1 MSSPAL
7 FLDRDGT
14 LIVKHD
20 YLADPAQVELMP
32 GVREA
37 LHRFIARGY
46 RLFLFTNQS
55 GVGRGMFSLAKV
67 RQCNDRMLELLEL
80 PPPGFTE
87 ICIATESPE
96 MPVVYRKPSP
106 RFIHEMVAKYSLN
119 PAQTWMVGD
128 MPSDVQA
135 GLNAGVRTAWVSAK
149 RAAAIPDGVWHGRSF
164 LEFEGEA
171 GEEILAGA
179 EVANAR
185 ISVRFPRSTSASP
198 TDE

>member
-1 MSSPAL
+1 MSNPAL

-14 LIVKHD
+14 LIVKRD

-46 RLFLFTNQS
+46 WLFLFTNQS
-55 GVGRGMFSLAKV
+55 GVGRGLFPLETV
-67 RQCNDRMLELLEL
+67 RRCNDRMFELLEL

-87 ICIATESPE
+87 ICIATESPK

-106 RFIHEMVAKYSLN
+106 RFIHEMVAKYSLD

-128 MPSDVQA
+128 MPCDIEA
-135 GLNAGVRTAWVSAK
+135 GLNAGVQVVRLAAPGIDAVPTGVSLCHTWEEV
-149 RAAAIPDGVWHGRSF
+149 AAR
-164 LEFEGEA
+164 L
-171 GEEILAGA
+171 LAGTD
-179 EVANAR
+179 
-185 ISVRFPRSTSASP
+185 SCQSP
-198 TDE
+198 TLLTYLRMLGAGDRDFSE